1 MLDEPGQAISVSFL
15 TDHIK
20 AVVEGTFPPVWVN
33 GEISGLSQ
41 PRSGH
46 KYFTLKDDT
55 AQIRCVIWR
64 STAERLKLDLK
75 DGQEIDC
82 FGGLEVYA
90 ARGTY
95 QLVVRKARSQGIG
108 ALQQAFLELQS
119 KLQAEGLFAAER
131 KRPLP
136 AFPKRIGI
144 VTSASGAAVR
154 DFLQAAAE
162 RWAGAQIF
170 VIPSQVQGPG
180 SVQTLVSGLRLAN
193 RVRPALDVVILSR
206 GGGSLEDLWS
216 FNEEKLVRAVAK
228 SKVPTV
234 SAVGHEVD
242 ITLCDLAADVRA
254 LTPTDAATK
263 VIPDGNFFDESIR
276 GLTSRLHR
284 SMRAII
290 SQRSEQLS
298 YLSQRPVIRK
308 PTEMIHVKSHYLE
321 ELENQATRA
330 IRESIE
336 RMKSRVATGAAS
348 LSALSPLSV
357 LTRGYSM
364 TFDADGK
371 TIESPDHIR
380 VGDEITT
387 KLHLGEIK
395 SRVIKPD

>member
-357 LTRGYSM
+357 FCLLYTS
-364 TFDADGK
+364 DAA
-371 TIESPDHIR
+371 
-380 VGDEITT
+380 DE
-387 KLHLGEIK
+387 
-395 SRVIKPD
+395 